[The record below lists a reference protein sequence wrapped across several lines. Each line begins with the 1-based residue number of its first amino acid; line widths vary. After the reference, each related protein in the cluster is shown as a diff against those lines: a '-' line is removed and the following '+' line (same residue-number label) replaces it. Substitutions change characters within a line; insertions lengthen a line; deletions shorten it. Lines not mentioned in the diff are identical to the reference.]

1 MIKKSI
7 VVVFVPPS
15 FCGKDYQDDKEKY
28 CCGKWA
34 GSTLPEHLRFLHH
47 SILYIISVII
57 AVIITVIINVIIL
70 YIISVIIAVII
81 NVISLYILIRSIIVF
96 IASATKVIGL
106 LVIFVIITNLIII
119 FASLSAIES
128 AKKTTTNKSLVGI

>member
-1 MIKKSI
+1 MFHLVFVVKIIKMIKKSI
-7 VVVFVPPS
+7 VVVNVPPS

-57 AVIITVIINVIIL
+57 ALIITVIINVIIL
-70 YIISVIIAVII
+70 YIISVISVIITVII
-81 NVISLYILIRSIIVF
+81 NIMTMNINFLE
-96 IASATKVIGL
+96 G
-106 LVIFVIITNLIII
+106 
-119 FASLSAIES
+119 AIELS
-128 AKKTTTNKSLVGI
+128 ST